1 MTVRRCKRSFLA
13 GMQHLFLSRTCPERI
28 PIFVAA
34 TKNMSCDYLLLD
46 LYRGILQSLFMT
58 EKAGSS
64 PEVVRHVGACNLY
77 LGMHQGVVSMAD
89 EASKDAKKNVLKAAG
104 ISWAA
109 TFAHQLCN
117 AQRGYQKQDI
127 TYAALAG
134 HAAMAALCL
143 WRGFAED
150 ED

>member
-1 MTVRRCKRSFLA
+1 
-13 GMQHLFLSRTCPERI
+13 
-28 PIFVAA
+28 
-34 TKNMSCDYLLLD
+34 
-46 LYRGILQSLFMT
+46 MT

-64 PEVVRHVGACNLY
+64 PEVVRHLGTSLGY
-77 LGMHQGVVSMAD
+77 LSLHQGAVSMAD

-104 ISWAA
+104 VSWAA
-109 TFAHQLCN
+109 CFAHQLYN
-117 AQRGYQKQDI
+117 VQRGYQKQDF
-127 TYAALAG
+127 TYAALTG